1 MSKLKPVA
9 GIRQSNDV
17 AGKPSMLTG
26 DSIYYRHPE
35 TGAPHHGCV
44 AGIGKHG
51 MLVDADGG
59 GEHQVEWSDYIAH
72 RARAERKLTIVDRGE
87 DGSIME
93 DENGKRVFVRGSLAD
108 YAMPDS
114 EQPLE
119 KSMSRAP
126 DSGTVDLI
134 KAIDRLREEQAAQF
148 QGLCAAIALM
158 MATQK
163 PDE

>member
-1 MSKLKPVA
+1 MKSVNSIVPAKDDL
-9 GIRQSNDV
+9 S
-17 AGKPSMLTG
+17 GKPSVLSG
-26 DSIYYRHPE
+26 DEIYYRHPE

-59 GEHQVEWSDYIAH
+59 GEHQVEWGGYIAH

-108 YAMPDS
+108 YATPEN
-114 EQPLE
+114 EQSLE
-119 KSMSRAP
+119 KSLGSVAVLP
-126 DSGTVDLI
+126 DNGMIDLI
-134 KAIDRLREEQAAQF
+134 AAIDRLREDQAAQF

-158 MATQK
+158 AHK
-163 PDE
+163 KDE